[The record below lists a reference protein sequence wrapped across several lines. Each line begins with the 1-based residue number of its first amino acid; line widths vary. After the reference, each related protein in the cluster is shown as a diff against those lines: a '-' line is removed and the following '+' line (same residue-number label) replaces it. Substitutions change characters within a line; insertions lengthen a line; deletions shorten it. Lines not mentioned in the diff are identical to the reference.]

1 MNYNFDEIEARIIRS
16 FVENGEKKMEGMIYY
31 DYSLQSFLWCGDLR
45 SVVLTMQN
53 TKIDNID
60 NIKDFKIT
68 KRDGLKVE

>member
-1 MNYNFDEIEARIIRS
+1 MNYTFEEIKEKIFRS

-31 DYSLQSFLWCGDLR
+31 DSSLKSFLWCGDLR

-53 TKIDNID
+53 TKIDR
-60 NIKDFKIT
+60 IKYFKVT

>member
-1 MNYNFDEIEARIIRS
+1 MNYTFEEIKEKIFRS

-31 DYSLQSFLWCGDLR
+31 DRSLNSFLWCGDLR

-53 TKIDNID
+53 TKIDNIKYF
-60 NIKDFKIT
+60 NVT

>member
-1 MNYNFDEIEARIIRS
+1 MNYTFEEIKEKIFRS

-31 DYSLQSFLWCGDLR
+31 DSSLKSFLWCGDLR

-53 TKIDNID
+53 AKIDR
-60 NIKDFKIT
+60 IKYFKVT

>member
-1 MNYNFDEIEARIIRS
+1 MNFTFEEIKEKIIRS

-31 DYSLQSFLWCGDLR
+31 DSSFNSFLWCSDLR

-53 TKIDNID
+53 AKIDNV
-60 NIKDFKIT
+60 KYFKVT

>member
-1 MNYNFDEIEARIIRS
+1 MNYTFDEIKEKIFHI

-31 DYSLQSFLWCGDLR
+31 DSSLKSFLWCGDLR

-53 TKIDNID
+53 TKIDNI
-60 NIKDFKIT
+60 KYFKVT

>member
-1 MNYNFDEIEARIIRS
+1 MSYTFEEIKTKIFRS

-31 DYSLQSFLWCGDLR
+31 DASLNSFLWCGDLR

-53 TKIDNID
+53 TKIDNI
-60 NIKDFKIT
+60 KYFKVT

>member
-1 MNYNFDEIEARIIRS
+1 MNYTFEEIKEKIFRS

-31 DYSLQSFLWCGDLR
+31 DRSLNSFLWCGDLR

-53 TKIDNID
+53 TKIDS
-60 NIKDFKIT
+60 IKYFKVS